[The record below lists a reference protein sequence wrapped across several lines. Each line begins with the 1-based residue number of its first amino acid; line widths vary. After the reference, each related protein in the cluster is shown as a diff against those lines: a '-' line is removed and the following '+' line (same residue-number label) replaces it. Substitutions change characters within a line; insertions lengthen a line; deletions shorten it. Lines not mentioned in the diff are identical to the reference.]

1 MKGARSER
9 LKQRRH
15 MHEYNVKN
23 KEKKQSAR
31 EDKTE
36 KLDGVEG
43 CCSMQKRPLRMDN
56 KIRDITNQK

>member
-15 MHEYNVKN
+15 EYNAKN